1 LRAGVVRRQSVPTLG
16 ILRPGVGG
24 TVIDANLTTISA
36 VDPPGTA
43 ARNGDR
49 DGARCAACGSS
60 GLESWRAATVAD
72 PRLRDGRRYRLD
84 RCSVCG
90 TATLAPP
97 PDTKLRLY
105 DVGTYRPGRGRLEP
119 VIELVRVVTDR
130 DRLRFLNSV
139 RSGGRVFEIGAGDGR
154 LLALLAARGYAV
166 SGVEPSEAYA
176 ALARSAGVA
185 VETTTAEEAEVDPGS
200 QDAVIAWHVL
210 EHLADPAAT
219 VARIRGWLGPSGRL
233 IAAVPN
239 LSSIQARLGG
249 DRWFHQDVPR
259 HRTHFT
265 VEGIERLL
273 SRTGY
278 DVVRLRTTLLDQNL
292 AGMHLTLLN
301 LLTRER
307 NVLFH
312 LAKRN
317 LGPRRG
323 AGQARDV
330 LTTVVAA
337 PLLLPVAAAVEFVAG
352 ATGRGG
358 SLVVEAVPREERSA
372 A

>member
-1 LRAGVVRRQSVPTLG
+1 MPQ
-16 ILRPGVGG
+16 LRP
-24 TVIDANLTTISA
+24 
-36 VDPPGTA
+36 
-43 ARNGDR
+43 
-49 DGARCAACGSS
+49 
-60 GLESWRAATVAD
+60 
-72 PRLRDGRRYRLD
+72 
-84 RCSVCG
+84 
-90 TATLAPP
+90 
-97 PDTKLRLY
+97 
-105 DVGTYRPGRGRLEP
+105 
-119 VIELVRVVTDR
+119 
-130 DRLRFLNSV
+130 
-139 RSGGRVFEIGAGDGR
+139 SGGRVFEIGAGDGR

-166 SGVEPSEAYA
+166 SGVEPSAAYA
-176 ALARSAGVA
+176 ALARSVGVA
-185 VETTTAEEAEVDPGS
+185 VDTSTAEGAEVDPDS

-210 EHLADPAAT
+210 EHDRAAT
-219 VARIRGWLGPSGRL
+219 VARIRGSLAPSGRL

-249 DRWFHQDVPR
+249 DRWLHQDVPR

-265 VEGIERLL
+265 VKGIERLL
-273 SRTGY
+273 SRTA
-278 DVVRLRTTLLDQNL
+278 TTSCGCGPLCFDQNL
-292 AGMHLTLLN
+292 VGMHLTLLN

-317 LGPRRG
+317 LGPRG

-337 PLLLPVAAAVEFVAG
+337 PLLLPVAGGAVEFVAG

-358 SLVVEAVPREERSA
+358 SLGVEPVPREERSA